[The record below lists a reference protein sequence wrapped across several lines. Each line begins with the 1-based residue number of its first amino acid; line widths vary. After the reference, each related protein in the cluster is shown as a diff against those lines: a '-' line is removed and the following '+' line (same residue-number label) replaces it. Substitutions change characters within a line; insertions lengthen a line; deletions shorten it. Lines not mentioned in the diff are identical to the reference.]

1 MTKNQRKNSKAVGR
15 RHRDFAKNATRRD
28 TPDQNRFE
36 LASGTPFD
44 PSPELLRE
52 SNRVFNKAFQTAWHE
67 IINSMIL

>member
-1 MTKNQRKNSKAVGR
+1 MTKNQRKNSKIL
-15 RHRDFAKNATRRD
+15 RDFAKNATRRD

-52 SNRVFNKAFQTAWHE
+52 SNRVFNKAFQKAWHE